1 MENELKQSISRED
14 IINEICKLN
23 VKTQIEYLSAI
34 KKQVISNLEAD
45 YAKKEDEKNKT
56 KALLD
61 DLKNE

>member
-14 IINEICKLN
+14 IINEICSLP
-23 VKTQIEYLSAI
+23 VKTQIEYLTAI
-34 KKQVISNLEAD
+34 KKQIISNLEAD

>member
-23 VKTQIEYLSAI
+23 VKTQIEYLTAI
-34 KKQVISNLEAD
+34 KKQIISNLEAD